1 MIIVSAIA
9 FFNGCTYMSLLCP
22 QESKKIESRFVFSHG
37 LSYLCSLYQ
46 TIRSA
51 N

>member
-1 MIIVSAIA
+1 MIIVSPIA
-9 FFNGCTYMSLLCP
+9 FLTFISALHRNNP
-22 QESKKIESRFVFSHG
+22 QESKKIESRFVFSNG